1 MTAPS
6 GGDDKGGARVREVG
20 LEAELGESYGRYA
33 QTIILDRAIPDARD
47 GLKPVQRR
55 IVYAMADAGN
65 TPDKPY
71 RKSAKTVGDVMGNYH
86 PHGDQSIYEALVRLA
101 QPWKMRHPL
110 IDGHGNFGSIDD
122 DPAAAMRYTE
132 ARVSGIAMELV
143 RDLEKD
149 TIPWRPNF
157 DEKELEPVVLP
168 CGYPNLLVNGAAGVS
183 TGFATDIP
191 PHNLREVTEAAIALL
206 KDRSLGTEDL
216 MGFVKGPDFPT
227 GGILMGVEGLREA
240 YETGR
245 GKVVLESRWDIEKQ
259 KDGKQLVVIT
269 EIPYGVVKSRLV
281 AEMDALRA
289 DKAVHGVLDV
299 RDESDREGMRIVVE
313 LSKATESE
321 GVLAVLLKKT
331 ELKINYNFNMVAIH
345 EATPRQMGL
354 RDLLLAY
361 LDHRVLVVRRR
372 SEHDLAKALDRIHIV
387 DGLIRAVDILD
398 EIIAT
403 IRASQNRADAR
414 DNLVARFAFSE
425 AQADAILDLRL
436 HRLTGLQILQL
447 RDEHEALTK
456 EIARLEA
463 ILADERKLRAV
474 VEKELRAVAAA
485 FGDDRRTEVRAE
497 VRKLEVT
504 LEAVVKAVDVVV
516 GVTAGGYIRRASVAS
531 FRASGENLR
540 EAGAREGD
548 HTRWALRTNTTHKVL
563 VLTRGGT
570 CFTIPVHQLPE
581 HKWAEPGTALV
592 NVVPFAKDDVVVAVH
607 AVEDF
612 GVEDSL
618 VFVTEQGMVK
628 RTALGDL
635 DAARSS
641 GIIAMGLRSGDGLAR
656 VLRTAGGEHLMIT
669 TELGQCIR
677 FSADDVSLQG
687 RTAQGVRG
695 IGVDRGDRVVTTL
708 LVPPPAGEGGQ
719 RVVIFTA
726 EGKAKA
732 TPLEEYN
739 PQLRAGKGIRTIK
752 RLVRNGHK
760 IAGVACFGAELPS
773 LLAVLDD
780 ASRVPLDLTMLRST
794 TRDGN
799 AFTLLETKRRVV
811 GILREVD
818 EPAEAPPGG
827 GSNGGGGPGL
837 DGGTGGSGSG
847 GSASSGGGNGG
858 AGTSSAADSKQLD
871 LI

>member
-1 MTAPS
+1 MTEERGP
-6 GGDDKGGARVREVG
+6 RVRDVR
-20 LEAELGESYGRYA
+20 LETELGESYGRYA

-71 RKSAKTVGDVMGNYH
+71 RKCAKTVGDVMGNYH

-110 IDGHGNFGSIDD
+110 VDGHGNFGSIDD

-132 ARVSGIAMELV
+132 ARLAGVAMELV

-149 TIPWRPNF
+149 TVEWRPNF

-168 CGYPNLLVNGAAGVS
+168 CGFPNLLVNGAAGVS

-191 PHNLREVTEAAIALL
+191 PHNLREVTDAAVALL
-206 KDRSLGTEDL
+206 RDPSLGVSDL
-216 MGFVKGPDFPT
+216 MQHVKGPDFPT
-227 GGILMGVEGLREA
+227 GGVLMGAEGLREA

-245 GKVVLESRWDIEKQ
+245 GKVVLESRWVVEKQ
-259 KDGKQLVVIT
+259 RDGKQLVVIT

-281 AEMDALRA
+281 ADMDALRT
-289 DKAVHGVLDV
+289 DKTVQGVLDV
-299 RDESDREGMRIVVE
+299 RDESDREGMRIVIE
-313 LSKATESE
+313 LSKAVDPE
-321 GVLAVLLKKT
+321 GVLAVFLKKT

-372 SEHDLAKALDRIHIV
+372 SEHDLAKARERIHIV
-387 DGLIRAVDILD
+387 EGLIRAVDILD

-403 IRASQNRADAR
+403 IRGSDNRADAR
-414 DNLVARFAFSE
+414 DNLVEGFGFSE

-447 RDEHEALTK
+447 REEEAALSK

-474 VEKELRAVAAA
+474 VERELRAVAAT
-485 FGDDRRTEVRAE
+485 FGNDRRTEIHAQVRT
-497 VRKLEVT
+497 LEVT
-504 LEAVVKAVDVVV
+504 LEAVVKPVEVVV
-516 GVTAGGYIRRASVAS
+516 GVTAGGYIRRSSMAS
-531 FRASGENLR
+531 FRASGETLR
-540 EAGAREGD
+540 DAGAREGD
-548 HTRWALRTNTTHKVL
+548 YTRWAARTNTTHKVL

-570 CFTIPVHQLPE
+570 CFTIPVHQLPD
-581 HKWAEPGTALV
+581 HKWGDAGTALV
-592 NVVPFAKDDVVVAVH
+592 NVVPFGKDDAVVAMH
-607 AVEDF
+607 AVDDF
-612 GVEDSL
+612 GGEESL

-628 RTALGDL
+628 RVALGDL

-641 GIIAMGLRSGDGLAR
+641 GIIAMGLRTGDGVAR
-656 VLRTAGGEHLMIT
+656 VLRTGGAEHLLIVT
-669 TELGQCIR
+669 TLGQAIR
-677 FSADDVSLQG
+677 FAADDIAVQG
-687 RTAQGVRG
+687 RAAQGVRG
-695 IGVDRGDRVVTTL
+695 IGLDRGDRVATAL
-708 LVPPPAGEGGQ
+708 LVVSPEGEASR
-719 RVVIFTA
+719 RVAVITT

-732 TPLEEYN
+732 TPLAEYN
-739 PQLRAGKGIRTIK
+739 PQLRAGKGIRSLK
-752 RLVRNGHK
+752 RLLKNPHRIVEVLCL
-760 IAGVACFGAELPS
+760 GVEPPPAV
-773 LLAVLDD
+773 AVLADG
-780 ASRVPLDLTMLRST
+780 SRHPLDLALLRTT

-799 AFTLLETKRRVV
+799 AFTLLEVKQRLVAV
-811 GILREVD
+811 LPEL
-818 EPAEAPPGG
+818 EPVTEAGPSTSG
-827 GSNGGGGPGL
+827 GSNGGAEHRERPPEEGVKPTQFSL
-837 DGGTGGSGSG
+837 F
-847 GSASSGGGNGG
+847 SS
-858 AGTSSAADSKQLD
+858 
-871 LI
+871 